1 MNKKS
6 HQNDKYQLILNLLKE
21 IFPKALNYK
30 QIAGRLQ
37 AKNNPYSKEEILDA
51 LEELHQ
57 KGLISEIKK
66 GKFAFKKPD
75 QYITGIIEFTN
86 RGDAYLLTED
96 GHEDIY
102 IAPENTNKAFHG
114 DYVKVKI
121 FQSGKKRLSGEVTDV
136 IKRAKTQ
143 FVGNI
148 QIHDEY
154 AFVVPDFVKMHND
167 FFVPLNF
174 INGAK
179 NGDKVVVEL
188 LEWRDN
194 DKNPIGKVVKVLGKP
209 GKHETEIHAIM
220 FEFGLTAEFPD
231 DVIEEAESIPE
242 KIPEDEIRKRRDFR
256 GVLTFTIDPIDAKD
270 FDDAI
275 SIQKHHS
282 GLWEIGVHIA
292 DVSHYVKP
300 HSALDREALLRGT
313 SVYLVDRTIPM
324 LPEKLSNNVCSLR
337 PNEDRLCFS
346 AVFLMD
352 DNARVH
358 HQWFGRTIIHS
369 NRRFTYEEVQE
380 ILERKKG
387 EYAEE
392 LLLLDQLAKKMRAE
406 RLKNGSIIFDKV
418 EVKFHL
424 DESGI
429 PTGVYFKT
437 QKDAHKL
444 IEDFMLLA
452 NKSVAKF
459 LSEPPEYLDKKDKK
473 KYASV
478 YRVHDAPSEEK
489 LEEFAR
495 ICARFGYKLD
505 IKNPQKT
512 VQSINKVLE
521 EVKGKKEANM
531 IEMLAIRSMAK
542 AIYSTDNIGHYGL
555 GFDYYTHF
563 TSPIRRYPDVLVHR
577 LLEARLNQR
586 MYSNKDELEYFC
598 KQSSERERV
607 ATDAERAS
615 VKYKQVEYMMD
626 KIDEIFPA
634 IITGITEWGIY
645 AEITENLCEGMIR
658 LKDLKD
664 DFYIYDPENFRYI
677 GKHYRK
683 IYALGDEILVKVKSA
698 DLFKKQLDF
707 EILSDRKKITKKD
720 AHSQKEVKKKKK
732 RR

>member
-1 MNKKS
+1 MSKDKMKGDSVYSLVLQFLKK
-6 HQNDKYQLILNLLKE
+6 QY
-21 IFPKALNYK
+21 PKAFNYK
-30 QIAGRLQ
+30 QITSQL
-37 AKNNPYSKEEILDA
+37 KSKIPVDKTEIAEVLK
-51 LEELHQ
+51 ELHQ
-57 KGLISEIKK
+57 QGLVSEIKK
-66 GKFAFKKPD
+66 GKYIFKQPD
-75 QYITGIIEFTN
+75 KFITGILEFTN
-86 RGDAYLLTED
+86 RGDAYLLSED

-102 IAPENTNKAFHG
+102 IHPDDTGKAFHG
-114 DYVKVKI
+114 DYVKVKLLD
-121 FQSGKKRLSGEVTDV
+121 GKKRKQLRGKVVEVL
-136 IKRAKTQ
+136 KRSKTQ

-148 QIHDEY
+148 QIKDDF
-154 AFVVPDFVKMHND
+154 AFVVPDFAKMHKD
-167 FFVPLNF
+167 FFVGKKN

-179 NGDKVVVEL
+179 NGDKVIVEL
-188 LEWRDN
+188 IEWKDE

-220 FEFGLTAEFPD
+220 FEFGLTDEFPEE
-231 DVIEEAESIPE
+231 VNAEAEEIPE
-242 KIPEDEIRKRRDFR
+242 KIPESEISKRKDFR
-256 GVLTFTIDPIDAKD
+256 DVLTFTIDPVDAKD
-270 FDDAI
+270 FDDAL
-275 SIQKHHS
+275 SIRRHHS

-300 HSALDREALLRGT
+300 GSELDNEALKRGT
-313 SVYLVDRTIPM
+313 SVYLVDRTVPM

-358 HQWFGRTIIHS
+358 QQWFGKTIIHS

-380 ILERKKG
+380 ILENKKG

-392 LLLLDQLAKKMRAE
+392 LLLLDKLAKKMREE
-406 RLKNGSIIFDKV
+406 RFKNGSIIFDKI

-429 PTGVYFKT
+429 PTGVYFKI
-437 QKDAHKL
+437 QKDAHRL

-459 LSEPPEYLDKKDKK
+459 LSDPPTYLDKKDQKL
-473 KYASV
+473 YGSV

-495 ICARFGYKLD
+495 ICARFGYKVD
-505 IKNPQKT
+505 IKNPKKT
-512 VQSINKVLE
+512 VQSINKVLQ

-577 LLEARLNQR
+577 LLEARLNER
-586 MYSNKDELEYFC
+586 RYSNKEELEYFC

-615 VKYKQVEYMMD
+615 VKYKQVEYMLD
-626 KIDEIFPA
+626 RIDQIFPA
-634 IITGITEWGIY
+634 IISGVTEWGIY
-645 AEITENLCEGMIR
+645 AEVAENLCEGMIR
-658 LKDLKD
+658 LKDMKD
-664 DFYIYDPENFRYI
+664 DFYIYDSENFRYI

-698 DLFKKQLDF
+698 DLLKKQIDF
-707 EILSDRKKITKKD
+707 EIVDRKIKKG
-720 AHSQKEVKKKKK
+720 K
-732 RR
+732 

>member
-1 MNKKS
+1 MSNKNKET
-6 HQNDKYQLILNLLKE
+6 NIYTLILDELKKNY
-21 IFPKALNYK
+21 PKSFNYK
-30 QIAGRLQ
+30 QIAGKLKSRIPLT
-37 AKNNPYSKEEILDA
+37 KEEVENVIK
-51 LEELHQ
+51 ELH
-57 KGLISEIKK
+57 KNGLVTEQKK
-66 GKFAFKKPD
+66 GKYCFKKPD
-75 QYITGIIEFTN
+75 QYVVGIIEFTN

-102 IAPENTNKAFHG
+102 ISAEDTGKAFHG
-114 DYVKVKI
+114 DYVKVKLLDKKKKKLA
-121 FQSGKKRLSGEVTDV
+121 GKVVEV
-136 IKRAKTQ
+136 IKRSKNQ

-148 QIHDEY
+148 QIKDDY
-154 AFVVPDFVKMHND
+154 AFVVPDFIKLHKD
-167 FFVPLNF
+167 FFIREKH

-188 LEWRDN
+188 MDWKDG

-209 GKHETEIHAIM
+209 GKHETEMHAIM
-220 FEFGLTAEFPD
+220 FEYGLTDKFPD
-231 DVIEEAESIPE
+231 EVIAESEAIPE
-242 KIPEDEIRKRRDFR
+242 TIPSEEIRKRRDFR
-256 GVLTFTIDPIDAKD
+256 DVLTFTIDPVDAKD
-270 FDDAI
+270 FDDAL

-292 DVSHYVKP
+292 DVSHFVKP
-300 HSALDREALLRGT
+300 HTELDKEAFLRGT

-352 DNARVH
+352 EQARIH
-358 HQWFGRTIIHS
+358 HQWFGKTIIHS
-369 NRRFTYEEVQE
+369 NRRFTYEEVQK
-380 ILERKKG
+380 ILETKKG
-387 EYAEE
+387 DFVEE
-392 LLLLDQLAKKMRAE
+392 LLLLDKLAKKMREE
-406 RLKNGSIIFDKV
+406 RYKKGSIIFDKV

-429 PTGVYFKT
+429 PTGVYFKI
-437 QKDAHKL
+437 QQDAHRL

-459 LSEPPEYLDKKDKK
+459 LSEVPDYIDKKDRK
-473 KYASV
+473 KYGSV
-478 YRVHDAPSEEK
+478 YRVHDSPSEEK
-489 LEEFAR
+489 LEEFAK
-495 ICARFGYKLD
+495 ICARFGYKVD
-505 IKNPQKT
+505 IRNPEKT
-512 VQSINKVLE
+512 VSSINKVLQ

-542 AIYSTDNIGHYGL
+542 AIYSTNNIGHYGL
-555 GFDYYTHF
+555 GFEHYTHF

-577 LLEARLNQR
+577 LLEARLNER
-586 MYSNKDELEYFC
+586 MYSNKEELEYFC
-598 KQSSERERV
+598 KHSSERERV

-626 KIDEIFPA
+626 KVGEVFNA
-634 IITGITEWGIY
+634 VITGVTEWGIY

-658 LKDLKD
+658 IKDMKD

-683 IYALGDEILVKVKSA
+683 IYSLGDEILVKIKSA
-698 DLFKKQLDF
+698 DLLKKQIDL
-707 EILSDRKKITKKD
+707 EIFSGQHKKLKG
-720 AHSQKEVKKKKK
+720 KKK
-732 RR
+732 

>member
-1 MNKKS
+1 MSKTNSQANKIP
-6 HQNDKYQLILNLLKE
+6 NLILNLLKTKY
-21 IFPKALNYK
+21 PKALNYK
-30 QIAGRLQ
+30 QIAHHLKSQ
-37 AKNNPYSKEEILDA
+37 VPVEKHEVEKIISA
-51 LEELHQ
+51 LYRQNLV
-57 KGLISEIKK
+57 SEKAK
-66 GKFAFKKPD
+66 GKYQYKMPD
-75 QYITGIIEFTN
+75 LFLTGIIEFTN
-86 RGDAYLLTED
+86 KGDAYLLTDD

-102 IAPENTNKAFHG
+102 IHPNDTGKALHG
-114 DYVKVKI
+114 DYVKVKLYDKK
-121 FQSGKKRLSGEVTDV
+121 KKRLSGKVVEVLN
-136 IKRAKTQ
+136 RAKTQ

-148 QIHDEY
+148 QITEDY
-154 AFVVPDFVKMHND
+154 SFVIPDFAKIHTD
-167 FFVPLNF
+167 FFVRLKD

-188 LEWRDN
+188 IEWKDA

-209 GKHETEIHAIM
+209 GKHETEMHAIM
-220 FEFGLTAEFPD
+220 FEYGLTAEFPD
-231 DVIEEAESIPE
+231 EVMTEAEAISDAIP
-242 KIPEDEIRKRRDFR
+242 PSEIQKRRDFR
-256 GVLTFTIDPIDAKD
+256 EALTFTIDPIDAKD
-270 FDDAI
+270 FDDAL
-275 SIQKHHS
+275 SIQKHPS
-282 GLWEIGVHIA
+282 GLWEIGIHIA

-300 HSALDREALLRGT
+300 YSALDKEALNRGT

-324 LPEKLSNNVCSLR
+324 LPEKLSNNICSLR

-352 DNARVH
+352 DNARIH
-358 HQWFGRTIIHS
+358 HQWFGKTIIHS

-380 ILERKKG
+380 ILETKKG
-387 EYAEE
+387 EYADE
-392 LLLLDQLAKKMRAE
+392 LMLLDKFAKKMREE
-406 RLKNGSIIFDKV
+406 RYKNGSIIFDKI

-429 PTGVYFKT
+429 PTSVYFKT
-437 QKDAHKL
+437 QKDAHRL

-459 LSEPPEYLDKKDKK
+459 LSTTPSYISKKNKH

-478 YRVHDAPSEEK
+478 YRIHDAPSQEK

-495 ICARFGYKLD
+495 ICARFGYKIDL
-505 IKNPQKT
+505 KNPEKT
-512 VQSINKVLE
+512 VSSINKVLQ

-563 TSPIRRYPDVLVHR
+563 TSPIRRYPDILVHR
-577 LLEARLNQR
+577 LLEARLNER
-586 MYSNKDELEYFC
+586 TYSDKEELEYFC

-626 KIDEIFPA
+626 KIDEIFKA
-634 IITGITEWGIY
+634 IISGVTEWGIY
-645 AEITENLCEGMIR
+645 AEITDNLCEGMIR
-658 LKDLKD
+658 LKDMRD

-683 IYALGDEILVKVKSA
+683 IYALGDEILVRVKSA
-698 DLFKKQLDF
+698 DLFKKQIDLELVDQ
-707 EILSDRKKITKKD
+707 SAKKLQTKK
-720 AHSQKEVKKKKK
+720 
-732 RR
+732 R

>member
-1 MNKKS
+1 MSKHS
-6 HQNDKYQLILNLLKE
+6 DSLYNLVLQTLKNAY
-21 IFPKALNYK
+21 PDALNYK
-30 QIAGRLQ
+30 QIARKLG
-37 AKNNPYSKEEILDA
+37 SKIPVHKDEVQTIV
-51 LEELHQ
+51 EELHK
-57 KGLISEIKK
+57 KGLIAEHKK
-66 GKFAFKKPD
+66 GKYKFKTPD
-75 QYITGIIEFTN
+75 KFLTGIIEFTS

-96 GHEDIY
+96 GHEDVYIY
-102 IAPENTNKAFHG
+102 PEDAGKAFHG
-114 DYVKVKI
+114 DYVKIKL
-121 FQSGKKRLSGEVTDV
+121 SDKKKRKQLTGKVVDV
-136 IKRAKTQ
+136 LKRAKTQ

-148 QIHDEY
+148 QIGEDY
-154 AFVVPDFVKMHND
+154 AFVVPDFNKMHKD
-167 FFVPLNF
+167 FFIREKH

-188 LEWRDN
+188 IEWKDV

-220 FEFGLTAEFPD
+220 FEFGLLSEFPEAVEEEANEIP
-231 DVIEEAESIPE
+231 DVILAE
-242 KIPEDEIRKRRDFR
+242 EIRKRKDFR
-256 GVLTFTIDPIDAKD
+256 DVLTFTIDPIDAKD
-270 FDDAI
+270 FDDAL
-275 SIQKHHS
+275 SIRKHHS

-300 HSALDREALLRGT
+300 NTELDKEALLRGT

-324 LPEKLSNNVCSLR
+324 LPEKLSNNICSLR
-337 PNEDRLCFS
+337 PNEDRSCFS

-352 DNARVH
+352 EDAKVH
-358 HQWFGRTIIHS
+358 HQWFGKTIIHS
-369 NRRFTYEEVQE
+369 NRRFTYEEVQK
-380 ILERKKG
+380 ILEDKKG

-392 LLLLDQLAKKMRAE
+392 LLLLDKLAKKMRAE
-406 RLKNGSIIFDKV
+406 RMKNGSIIFDKI
-418 EVKFHL
+418 EVRFHL

-429 PTGVYFKT
+429 PTGVYFKV

-459 LSEPPEYLDKKDKK
+459 LSDPPDYMDAKERK

-495 ICARFGYKLD
+495 ICARFGYKID
-505 IKNPQKT
+505 IKSPGKT

-542 AIYSTDNIGHYGL
+542 AIYSTENIGHYGL
-555 GFDYYTHF
+555 GFEYYTHF
-563 TSPIRRYPDVLVHR
+563 TSPIRRYPDVLAHR
-577 LLEARLNQR
+577 LLEAKLNQR
-586 MYSNKDELEYFC
+586 MYSNRDELEFFC

-626 KIDEIFPA
+626 KIDQIFPA
-634 IITGITEWGIY
+634 VITGVTEWGIY
-645 AEITENLCEGMIR
+645 AEITENMCEGMIR

-664 DFYIYDPENFRYI
+664 DYYIYDPDNFRYI

-683 IYALGDEILVKVKSA
+683 IYALGDQIFVKVKSA
-698 DLFKKQLDF
+698 DLIEKQLDM
-707 EILSDRKKITKKD
+707 EIVGNEKRKK
-720 AHSQKEVKKKKK
+720 
-732 RR
+732 

>member
-1 MNKKS
+1 MSKKTDS
-6 HQNDKYQLILNLLKE
+6 VYDKVLKLLKDVY
-21 IFPKALNYK
+21 PRSLNYK
-30 QIAGRLQ
+30 QITKKLISSI
-37 AKNNPYSKEEILDA
+37 PVEKEEVKDILFN
-51 LEELHQ
+51 LHQ
-57 KGLISEIKK
+57 KGLISEHKI
-66 GKFAFKKPD
+66 GKYRYKMPD
-75 QYITGIIEFTN
+75 KFVTGIIEFTS

-102 IAPENTNKAFHG
+102 IHPDDTGKAFHG
-114 DYVKVKI
+114 DFVKVKLLD
-121 FQSGKKRLSGEVTDV
+121 KKRRKQLTGKVVEVL
-136 IKRAKTQ
+136 KRAKTQ

-148 QIHDEY
+148 QIKDDY
-154 AFVVPDFVKMHND
+154 AFVVPDFNKMHKD
-167 FFVPLNF
+167 FFIREKH

-188 LEWRDN
+188 IEWKDE
-194 DKNPIGKVVKVLGKP
+194 DKNPIGKVVKVLGRP

-220 FEFGLTAEFPD
+220 FEFGLPSEFPEE
-231 DVIEEAESIPE
+231 VEEEANAIPE
-242 KIPEDEIRKRRDFR
+242 TIPEEEIRNRRDFR
-256 GVLTFTIDPIDAKD
+256 DVLTFTIDPIDAKD
-270 FDDAI
+270 FDDAL

-282 GLWEIGVHIA
+282 GLWEIAVHIA

-300 HSALDREALLRGT
+300 NTELDKEALLRGT

-324 LPEKLSNNVCSLR
+324 LPEKLSNNICSLR

-358 HQWFGRTIIHS
+358 HQWFGKTIIHS
-369 NRRFTYEEVQE
+369 NRRFTYEEVQK
-380 ILERKKG
+380 ILESKKG
-387 EYAEE
+387 EYADE
-392 LLLLDQLAKKMRAE
+392 LLLLDKLAKKMRTE
-406 RLKNGSIIFDKV
+406 RMRNGSIIFDKI

-429 PTGVYFKT
+429 PTSVYFKI
-437 QKDAHKL
+437 QQDAHRL

-459 LSEPPEYLDKKDKK
+459 LSEPPDYLDSKRKK

-495 ICARFGYKLD
+495 ICAQFGYKVD
-505 IKNPQKT
+505 IKNPDKT
-512 VQSINKVLE
+512 VQSINKVLQ
-521 EVKGKKEANM
+521 EVKGKKESNM
-531 IEMLAIRSMAK
+531 LEMLAIRSMAK

-563 TSPIRRYPDVLVHR
+563 TSPIRRYPDILVHR
-577 LLEARLNQR
+577 LLEARLNEK
-586 MYSNKDELEYFC
+586 MYSNKEELEFFC

-626 KIDEIFPA
+626 KIDQIFPA
-634 IITGITEWGIY
+634 VITGVTEWGIY

-658 LKDLKD
+658 LKDLQD
-664 DFYIYDPENFRYI
+664 DFYIYDPDNFRYI

-683 IYALGDEILVKVKSA
+683 IYALGDQILVKVKSA
-698 DLFKKQLDF
+698 DLFKKQLDL
-707 EILSDRKKITKKD
+707 EIVSP
-720 AHSQKEVKKKKK
+720 HQKLHKKKKH
-732 RR
+732 

>member
-1 MNKKS
+1 MSDKKKS
-6 HQNDKYQLILNLLKE
+6 NDIYALILELLKKE
-21 IFPKALNYK
+21 YPRSFNYK
-30 QIAGRLQ
+30 QIA
-37 AKNNPYSKEEILDA
+37 SKLKSHIPVEKQEVEKIIKT
-51 LEELHQ
+51 LHQ
-57 KGLISEIKK
+57 KGLVSEYKK
-66 GKFAFKKPD
+66 GKYQFKKPD
-75 QYITGIIEFTN
+75 QYVTGIIEFTN
-86 RGDAYLLTED
+86 RGEAYLLSEE

-102 IAPENTNKAFHG
+102 IHPDDTDKAFHG
-114 DYVKVKI
+114 DYVKVKLSDRKKKK
-121 FQSGKKRLSGEVTDV
+121 QLTGKVVEVL
-136 IKRAKTQ
+136 KRAKTQ

-148 QIHDEY
+148 QIKDDY
-154 AFVVPDFVKMHND
+154 AFVVPDFAKIHKD
-167 FFVPLNF
+167 FFVYPEN

-188 LEWRDN
+188 VKWRDE

-220 FEFGLTAEFPD
+220 FEFGLSEEFPE
-231 DVIEEAESIPE
+231 DVNAEAESIPDTIPPSEIE
-242 KIPEDEIRKRRDFR
+242 KREDFR
-256 GVLTFTIDPIDAKD
+256 DVLTFTIDPIDAKD

-275 SIQKHHS
+275 SIRRHHG

-313 SVYLVDRTIPM
+313 SVYLVDRTVPM

-352 DNARVH
+352 DNARIH
-358 HQWFGRTIIHS
+358 YQWFGKTVIHS

-380 ILERKKG
+380 ILENKKG

-392 LLLLDQLAKKMRAE
+392 LLLLDKLAKKMREE
-406 RLKNGSIIFDKV
+406 RMKNGSIIFDKI

-424 DESGI
+424 DEAGM
-429 PTGVYFKT
+429 PTGVYFKV
-437 QKDAHKL
+437 QKDAHRL

-459 LSEPPEYLDKKDKK
+459 LSEVPDYLDKKSRH

-478 YRVHDAPSEEK
+478 YRVHDSPSEEK

-495 ICARFGYKLD
+495 VCARFGYRLD
-505 IKNPQKT
+505 IRNPQKT
-512 VQSINKVLE
+512 VHSINKILQ
-521 EVKGKKEANM
+521 EVKGKREANM

-542 AIYSTDNIGHYGL
+542 AIYSTENIGHYGL
-555 GFDYYTHF
+555 GFEYYTHF

-577 LLEARLNQR
+577 LLEAKLNGK

-626 KIDEIFPA
+626 KTDQIFKA
-634 IITGITEWGIY
+634 VISGVTEWGIY

-664 DFYIYDPENFRYI
+664 DFYIYDSENFRYI

-683 IYALGDEILVKVKSA
+683 IYALGDEILVKVKYA
-698 DLFKKQLDF
+698 DLFKKQLDL
-707 EILSDRKKITKKD
+707 EIVDNRLKPKKSK
-720 AHSQKEVKKKKK
+720 
-732 RR
+732 